1 MYGGGFLAAI
11 ALILGEARPRKGA
24 VCGAATGICVPT
36 WVGGWA
42 RHMRPTVSQARL
54 LEMVMTA
61 SRLDDSRC
69 GNHQER
75 KAYARK
81 SGAIPTRPFTSLHVV
96 MTAIEGVAMGQGF

>member
-1 MYGGGFLAAI
+1 
-11 ALILGEARPRKGA
+11 
-24 VCGAATGICVPT
+24 
-36 WVGGWA
+36 
-42 RHMRPTVSQARL
+42 
-54 LEMVMTA
+54 MTA

-96 MTAIEGVAMGQGF
+96 IVAIEGVAMG